1 MLGII
6 TCSVRHTVP
15 YFLATVKSDNVRQVC
30 RALNATTSYTTCY
43 CNFCLE
49 PTDTHSRRMST
60 VEVSCMQTEITS
72 ITVKALQQLAEIQKL
87 WSLHL
92 LVALSKISKQ
102 LYVFVISVFLVM
114 WAGSALVVIW
124 TASLVS
130 NKNRMLRLASHNAFA
145 KDVMKNA
152 GGLAKVDRKSVV

>member
-15 YFLATVKSDNVRQVC
+15 YFLATVKSDAVRQVC

-49 PTDTHSRRMST
+49 PTDTHSRRMSA

-72 ITVKALQQLAEIQKL
+72 ITVTALQQLAEI
-87 WSLHL
+87 
-92 LVALSKISKQ
+92 
-102 LYVFVISVFLVM
+102 
-114 WAGSALVVIW
+114 VV
-124 TASLVS
+124 TASS
-130 NKNRMLRLASHNAFA
+130 CS
-145 KDVMKNA
+145 
-152 GGLAKVDRKSVV
+152 SVEDIQAVVCICNICVFGHVGWLCSGSYLDC